1 MSEQKQGTRKKTLRR
16 RLRALAVLGLL
27 AAMSGTAA
35 YAEEITINASTDAT
49 GSMGALQL
57 LFVFVA
63 LALAPSLLLL
73 MTSFT
78 RIIVVLSFL
87 RNAIGLQQTP
97 PNQVLIGLALFL
109 SLFIMQPVLTQV
121 NEDGIQPYLNGE
133 ITQEEALDN
142 MEVPVKQFLLEHT
155 KKDSLNLF
163 ATMAQENGDY
173 QDVDDPSEFGL
184 EIVVPAFVTSEL
196 SRAFTMGL
204 LLYLPFLVI
213 DMIVSSTLMS
223 MGMVMLPPSM
233 ISLPFKLMLFV
244 VVDGWSI
251 LMQTLVTSF

>member
-1 MSEQKQGTRKKTLRR
+1 MNEQTAAKKPRR
-16 RLRALAVLGLL
+16 WPKVLALAGALAL
-27 AAMSGTAA
+27 AACPAA
-35 YAEEITINASTDAT
+35 YAEGVTINASTDAT

-109 SLFIMQPVLTQV
+109 SLFVMQPVLSQV
-121 NEDGIQPYLNGE
+121 NEDGVQPYLNGE

-142 MEVPVKQFLLEHT
+142 MQAPMKQFMLEHT
-155 KKDSLNLF
+155 KKDSLNMF
-163 ATMAQENGDY
+163 ATMAQENGSY
-173 QDVDDPSEFGL
+173 QDVDDPSQYGL
-184 EIVVPAFVTSEL
+184 EVIVPAFVTSEL

-233 ISLPFKLMLFV
+233 ISMPFKLMLFV

-251 LMQTLVTSF
+251 LMQTLVNSF

>member
-1 MSEQKQGTRKKTLRR
+1 MNETKQDAREKPRR
-16 RLRALAVLGLL
+16 RWPKVLALAGLL
-27 AAMSGTAA
+27 ALLSCPAA
-35 YAEEITINASTDAT
+35 YAEGVTINASTDAT

-109 SLFIMQPVLTQV
+109 SLFIMQPVLSQV
-121 NEDGIQPYLNGE
+121 NEDGVQPYLNGE

-142 MEVPVKQFLLEHT
+142 MQVPVKQFMLEHT
-155 KKDSLNLF
+155 KKDSLNMF
-163 ATMAQENGDY
+163 ATMAQDNGNY
-173 QDVDDPSEFGL
+173 EDVDDPSQFGL
-184 EIVVPAFVTSEL
+184 EVIVPAFVTSEL

-233 ISLPFKLMLFV
+233 ISMPFKLMLFV
-244 VVDGWSI
+244 VVDGWSV
-251 LMQTLVTSF
+251 LMQTLVASF